1 MQLKRD
7 NFLQQSHFLINT
19 QFVVKRFVKEIYTQ
33 FMKQNKNTTFC
44 LKSIFMFLL
53 MGVLNDFVLEH
64 NFNIIDTHL
73 LKTQN

>member
-33 FMKQNKNTTFC
+33 FMKQNKKATFC
-44 LKSIFMFLL
+44 LFSIFMFVL
-53 MGVLNDFVLEH
+53 MGVLDDFVLEH
-64 NFNIIDTHL
+64 HFNIIDT
-73 LKTQN
+73 